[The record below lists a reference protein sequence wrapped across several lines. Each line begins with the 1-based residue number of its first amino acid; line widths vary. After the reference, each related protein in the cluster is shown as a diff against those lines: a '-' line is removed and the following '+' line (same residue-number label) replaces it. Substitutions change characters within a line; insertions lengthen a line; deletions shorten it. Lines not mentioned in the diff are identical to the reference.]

1 MIRLTRREKLS
12 AVALAILV
20 GGLVLFTF
28 AVKPAIERTK
38 TLRRV
43 ISEKQDELQK
53 LRSRSNEYIFL
64 RDSLDNLRTKAA
76 SQEEGFELLPFLE
89 SLIREHGLAK
99 KVATMKQQIL
109 QLGPSHSETIVE
121 VRLENLTLRQLVDFI
136 RKVESSKVLARIKSL
151 YIKKN
156 LTNTDLLDSV
166 VEIHNP
172 KLTQT

>member
-1 MIRLTRREKLS
+1 MIRLTRREKLL
-12 AVALAILV
+12 AIALAILT
-20 GGLVLFTF
+20 GGWGVFAL
-28 AVKPAIERTK
+28 AVKPALERTR

-43 ISEKQDELQK
+43 ISEKQDELGK
-53 LRSRSNEYIFL
+53 LRARSNEYISL
-64 RDSLDNLRTKAA
+64 RDNLDKVRTKVA
-76 SQEEGFELLPFLE
+76 SQEKGFELLPFLE

-99 KVATMKQQIL
+99 KVATMKQRVL
-109 QLGPSHSETIVE
+109 PLGTNHSETVVE
-121 VRLENLTLRQLVDFI
+121 VRLENLTLKQLVDFL
-136 RKVESSKVLARIKSL
+136 RKVESSKVLARTKSL

>member
-1 MIRLTRREKLS
+1 MIRLTRREKLL
-12 AVALAILV
+12 AIALAILA

-28 AVKPAIERTK
+28 AVKPAIERTE

-43 ISEKQDELQK
+43 IFEKEDELQK
-53 LRSRSNEYIFL
+53 LRAGSNEYIFL
-64 RDSLDNLRTKAA
+64 RDSLDNLRTKVA
-76 SQEEGFELLPFLE
+76 SQEKGFELLPFLE

-99 KVATMKQQIL
+99 KVATMKQQVL

-121 VRLENLTLRQLVDFI
+121 VRLENLTLKQLVDFH
-136 RKVESSKVLARIKSL
+136 RKVESSEVLARIKSL

-172 KLTQT
+172 RLTQN

>member
-1 MIRLTRREKLS
+1 MIRLTRREKLL
-12 AVALAILV
+12 AIALAILV

-28 AVKPAIERTK
+28 AVKPAIERTE
-38 TLRRV
+38 TLHRV

-53 LRSRSNEYIFL
+53 LRAGTSEYIFL
-64 RDSLDNLRTKAA
+64 RDNLDNLRTKVA
-76 SQEEGFELLPFLE
+76 SQEKGFELLPFLE

-99 KVATMKQQIL
+99 KVATMKQQVL

-121 VRLENLTLRQLVDFI
+121 VRLENLTLKQLVDFL
-136 RKVESSKVLARIKSL
+136 RKVESSKVLARTKSL

-172 KLTQT
+172 RLAQN

>member
-1 MIRLTRREKLS
+1 MIRLTRREKLL
-12 AVALAILV
+12 AIALAILA

-28 AVKPAIERTK
+28 AVKPAIERTE

-43 ISEKQDELQK
+43 IFEKEDELQK
-53 LRSRSNEYIFL
+53 LRAGSNEYIFL
-64 RDSLDNLRTKAA
+64 RDSLDNLRTKVA
-76 SQEEGFELLPFLE
+76 SQEKGFELLPFLE

-99 KVATMKQQIL
+99 KVATMKQQVL

-121 VRLENLTLRQLVDFI
+121 VRLENLTLKQLVDFL
-136 RKVESSKVLARIKSL
+136 RKVESSEVLARIKSL

-172 KLTQT
+172 RLTQN

>member
-1 MIRLTRREKLS
+1 MIRLTRREKLL
-12 AVALAILV
+12 AIALAILV
-20 GGLVLFTF
+20 VGLVLFTF
-28 AVKPAIERTK
+28 AVKPAIERTE

-53 LRSRSNEYIFL
+53 VRAGSSEYIFL
-64 RDSLDNLRTKAA
+64 RDNLDNLRTKVA
-76 SQEEGFELLPFLE
+76 SQEKGFELLPFLE

-99 KVATMKQQIL
+99 KVATMKQQVL

-121 VRLENLTLRQLVDFI
+121 VRLENLTLKQLVDFL
-136 RKVESSKVLARIKSL
+136 RKVESSEVLARTKSL

-166 VEIHNP
+166 VSIHNP
-172 KLTQT
+172 KLTQI

>member
-12 AVALAILV
+12 AVALAVLV

-28 AVKPAIERTK
+28 VVKPAIERTE

-43 ISEKQDELQK
+43 ISEKQNELQK

-109 QLGPSHSETIVE
+109 QLGPSHSETVVE

-136 RKVESSKVLARIKSL
+136 RKVESSKILAKIKSL

-156 LTNTDLLDSV
+156 VTNTDLLDSV